1 MHLSSELHPNAS
13 TRHAHAQAGR
23 SPLLL
28 ASRSNHTAVVRLLLG
43 LSPACVEAADSEGN
57 SSLAVAA
64 GHGHLEVCWLL
75 LSAGAAVDAE
85 NKVRAMGGLAA
96 DVRTRAWV
104 HGVRARTEGQGLL
117 GRTQLSQ

>member
-1 MHLSSELHPNAS
+1 MHLLGNGPVVQRSAKTRQRSES
-13 TRHAHAQAGR
+13 GR

-43 LSPACVEAADSEGN
+43 LSTACVEAAHSEGN

-64 GHGHLEVCWLL
+64 GHGHLEACWLL

-85 NKVRAMGGLAA
+85 NKVRAMGGPAA

-104 HGVRARTEGQGLL
+104 HGVRARTYP
-117 GRTQLSQ
+117 